1 MTAPATP
8 GQRAPGR
15 ARRYGRRVALGVAY
29 LACVAAGLM
38 WWPGGG
44 PAAVTAPHHP
54 APHHPAAPRLA
65 LPRLPR
71 CPARSAVPCYA
82 RDPLHRA
89 YGTAALYARG
99 ITGAGTTIAVILP
112 DAAATVLPDLGVF
125 DRYFRLP
132 RARVQV
138 LSYDHARPDE
148 TALGSVAGWDQ
159 EGTADLELAH
169 FMAPAARLAYVRIPA
184 GKPQDAMGAL
194 AWLSARE
201 RVDVASFSWGT
212 WEPAILSGGPGALAR
227 LRAGLVTAAARGVT
241 VIAGSGDTGPTFATR
256 RGWYPRR
263 AVPWPTSD
271 PLVTGTGETTVPAP
285 GPDAAPPAEGR
296 PYGTASGAGL
306 SRLFGR
312 PCWQDRVRDVTGSRR
327 GVTDISMT
335 GQAWVYVRTPG
346 QPHSAGWNYAWGSS
360 LSAPLLAGII
370 ADAAQQAG
378 RPLGVINPALYQMHG
393 SADGIT
399 DVTRGNDSAHGVA
412 GYSAGPGYDLPTG
425 IGTISN
431 AAAFTTALTRLD
443 RPPAPG
449 RAPGSCA
456 PAGRR
461 AVR

>member
-1 MTAPATP
+1 
-8 GQRAPGR
+8 
-15 ARRYGRRVALGVAY
+15 
-29 LACVAAGLM
+29 
-38 WWPGGG
+38 
-44 PAAVTAPHHP
+44 
-54 APHHPAAPRLA
+54 
-65 LPRLPR
+65 
-71 CPARSAVPCYA
+71 
-82 RDPLHRA
+82 
-89 YGTAALYARG
+89 
-99 ITGAGTTIAVILP
+99 
-112 DAAATVLPDLGVF
+112 VF

-132 RARVQV
+132 AARVQV
-138 LSYDHARPDE
+138 LSYDGARPGE

-194 AWLSARE
+194 AWLTGRE

-271 PLVTGTGETTVPAP
+271 PLVTGTGETTVPVP
-285 GPDAAPPAEGR
+285 GPRAPRPAEGR

-312 PCWQDRVRDVTGSRR
+312 PCWQDHVRQVVGSRR
-327 GVTDISMT
+327 GVTDISMA
-335 GQAWVYVRTPG
+335 GQAWAYIRTPG
-346 QPHSAGWNYAWGSS
+346 QPSSAGWNYAWGSS

-378 RPLGVINPALYQMHG
+378 RPLGVINPALYRMRG
-393 SADGIT
+393 SADGII
-399 DVTRGNDSAHGVA
+399 DVTRGNDSAHGVP
-412 GYSAGPGYDLPTG
+412 GYRAGPGYDLPTG
-425 IGTISN
+425 IGTISD
-431 AAAFTTALTRLD
+431 AAAFTAALGRLD
-443 RPPAPG
+443 QPPGPG
-449 RAPGSCA
+449 QVPGSC
-456 PAGRR
+456 PATAEHAR
-461 AVR
+461 AARS